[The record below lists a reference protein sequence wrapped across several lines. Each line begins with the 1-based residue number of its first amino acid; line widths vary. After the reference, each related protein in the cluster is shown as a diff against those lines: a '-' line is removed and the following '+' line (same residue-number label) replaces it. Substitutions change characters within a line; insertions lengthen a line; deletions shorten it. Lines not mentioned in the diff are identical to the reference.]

1 MDKNSKDASNESYN
15 TDVSAEQRRANMNRL
30 IATASHDLRQPFQA
44 MQLFHHLLMGRMPDA
59 SSRELCEKMGEAS
72 QACEAMIRALLDVLA
87 LEAGLV
93 TPAPRAF
100 PVDDVLERL
109 LREFD
114 PKADAKGLRL
124 KVHPAG
130 VDVRSDPELL
140 EKLLRPLL
148 ANAVRFTQK
157 GGVLLGAR
165 RRGNRLRIEVWDTG
179 TGLAEP
185 DLTAITEELATGRS
199 DRRRGFGIA
208 IAQRTA
214 ALLGHP
220 LAVRSRAGKGSGFFV
235 TVPMAG

>member
-1 MDKNSKDASNESYN
+1 MDKHSQDASNESHN
-15 TDVSAEQRRANMNRL
+15 TDVGAEQRRANMTRL

-44 MQLFHHLLMGRMPDA
+44 MQLFHHLLMSRMPDA

-72 QACEAMIRALLDVLA
+72 QSCEAMTRALLDVLS

-93 TPAPRAF
+93 TAAPRAF
-100 PVDDVLERL
+100 PVDDVLGRL
-109 LREFD
+109 LQEFD

-124 KVHPAG
+124 TVRPSGAE
-130 VDVRSDPELL
+130 VRSDPELL

-148 ANAVRFTQK
+148 ANAVRFTRK
-157 GGVLLGAR
+157 GGILLGAR
-165 RRGNRLRIEVWDTG
+165 RRGAWLRIEVWDTG

-185 DLTAITEELATGRS
+185 DLRSVEEELATGRS

-214 ALLGHP
+214 ALLAHP
-220 LAVRSRAGKGSGFFV
+220 LSVCSRAGKGTAFHV
-235 TVPMAG
+235 MVPIAG

>member
-1 MDKNSKDASNESYN
+1 MERLLG
-15 TDVSAEQRRANMNRL
+15 TAN
-30 IATASHDLRQPFQA
+30 HDLRQPFQA

-59 SSRELCEKMGEAS
+59 PSRELCAKMGEAS
-72 QACEAMIRALLDVLA
+72 QACEAMIRALLDVLS

-93 TPAPRAF
+93 AAAPRAF

-114 PKADAKGLRL
+114 PAADAKGLRL
-124 KVHPAG
+124 TVRPAG
-130 VDVRSDPELL
+130 VAVRSDPELL

-157 GGVLLGAR
+157 GGILLGAR
-165 RRGNRLRIEVWDTG
+165 RRGAWLRIEVWDTG

-185 DLTAITEELATGRS
+185 DLRAIEEELATGRS

-208 IAQRTA
+208 IARRIA
-214 ALLGHP
+214 ALLDHP
-220 LAVRSRAGKGSGFFV
+220 MAVRSRAGKGTGFFV
-235 TVPMAG
+235 QVPVAG